1 LKILKEIIEL
11 TLKIKTKID
20 KFGRIVIPKKIRN
33 NFGLKNNSEVLIEA
47 VKDGIIVHPEAS
59 VPIVM
64 DKDGIIVVCS
74 EPTEAFTDFLKKD
87 REDRIKKIAKDISI

>member
-1 LKILKEIIEL
+1 MKILKEIIEL

-47 VKDGIIVHPEAS
+47 VKNGIIVYPESS

-74 EPTEAFTDFLKKD
+74 KPTEAFTDFLKKD
-87 REDRIKKIAKDISI
+87 REDRIKKIAKDVSI